1 MLLSHLKSLFIHQ
14 LPTDIQ
20 DQIQQEITLSL
31 STHNLSPN
39 ELSNSIHTAL
49 HSRLSDLEDLINVN
63 KYLTI

>member
-14 LPTDIQ
+14 LPTDLQ
-20 DQIQQEITLSL
+20 EQIQQDINDTLSN
-31 STHNLSPN
+31 HNLSPT

>member
-14 LPTDIQ
+14 LPTDLQ
-20 DQIQQEITLSL
+20 DQIQQEITHTLSNL
-31 STHNLSPN
+31 NLSPSD
-39 ELSNSIHTAL
+39 LSESIHTAL